1 MEQHI
6 LIAVILMG
14 VGFLLTI
21 KGGDWFVDAAIWVAE
36 VTNIPKILIGATIVA
51 LCTTLPE
58 LLVSTF
64 AVASGTPDMGIGNA
78 VGSIICNTSLILGI
92 SITFLPT
99 KVSRKTFW
107 IKAAF
112 LMASIILLAVFGR
125 NLNISWIEGSV
136 LVVLLIFYFFVN
148 VRGAMDARNGKEI
161 HESVDTT
168 KKTVTR
174 NLLKFLVGIVFIII
188 GARLLVDNGVKIA
201 SALGVSDQIIGLTVV
216 ALGTSL
222 PELITTISALIKRE
236 FTLSIGNILGAN
248 ILNILLIISTCSI
261 MTDDG
266 LFIAMQNVPLFKN
279 PLPQALYIDLPVA
292 LAMSLLVIV
301 PAMITGRFKRWQG
314 ITLLGSYV
322 LYIGY
327 LSLSMVLA

>member
-6 LIAVILMG
+6 LIAVILMA
-14 VGFLLTI
+14 VGFVLTI

-92 SITFLPT
+92 SITFLPST
-99 KVSRKTFW
+99 VSRKTFW
-107 IKAAF
+107 IKCAF
-112 LMASIILLAVFGR
+112 LLTSMGLLGFFAFD
-125 NLNISWIEGSV
+125 LNVSWLEGSI
-136 LVVLLIFYFFVN
+136 LAIIMILYFFVN
-148 VRGAMDARNGKEI
+148 VRTAMDARNGKEI

-168 KKTVTR
+168 KKTVSK
-174 NLLKFLVGIVFIII
+174 NLLKFLVGIIFIII
-188 GARLLVDNGVKIA
+188 GARLLVDNGVIIA
-201 SALGVSDQIIGLTVV
+201 KAIGVSDQIIGLTVV

-222 PELITTISALIKRE
+222 PELITTISAVVKRE

-248 ILNILLIISTCSI
+248 ILNIVLIISTCSI
-261 MTDDG
+261 MTGDG
-266 LFIAMQNVPLFKN
+266 LHIALQNVPLIKN
-279 PLPQALYIDLPVA
+279 PIPQALYMDLPVA
-292 LAMSLLVIV
+292 LFVSLIVIV
-301 PAMITGRFKRWQG
+301 PALITGKFKRWQG
-314 ITLLGSYV
+314 ITLLSCYV

-327 LSLSMVLA
+327 LSLDLILA

>member
-1 MEQHI
+1 MDQHI
-6 LIAVILMG
+6 LIAVILMA
-14 VGFLLTI
+14 VGFVLTI

-92 SITFLPT
+92 SITFLPSV
-99 KVSRKTFW
+99 VSRKSFW

-112 LMASIILLAVFGR
+112 LVGSILLLGFFAKD
-125 NLNISWIEGSV
+125 LNVSWVEGSV
-136 LVVLLIFYFFVN
+136 LVVLLILFFFVN
-148 VRGAMDARNGKEI
+148 VRTAMGARNGKEI

-168 KKTVTR
+168 KKTVSR
-174 NLLKFLVGIVFIII
+174 NLLKFLVGVVFIII
-188 GARLLVDNGVKIA
+188 GARLLVDNGVIIA
-201 SALGVSDQIIGLTVV
+201 KALGVSDQIIGLTVV

-222 PELITTISALIKRE
+222 PELITTISAVIKRE

-248 ILNILLIISTCSI
+248 ILNILMIISTCSI
-261 MTDDG
+261 MTGDG
-266 LFIAMQNVPLFKN
+266 LKITMQHIPLVKN
-279 PLPQALYIDLPVA
+279 PIPQALYLDLPVA
-292 LAMSLLVIV
+292 LFVSLLVII
-301 PAMITGRFKRWQG
+301 PALITGRFKRWQG
-314 ITLLGSYV
+314 ITLLSFYV
-322 LYIGY
+322 VYIGY
-327 LSLSMVLA
+327 LSLDLILA

>member
-14 VGFLLTI
+14 VGFALTI

-64 AVASGTPDMGIGNA
+64 AVASGTPDMGVGNA

-92 SITFLPT
+92 SITFLPSI
-99 KVSRKTFW
+99 VSRKTFW
-107 IKAAF
+107 VKAAF
-112 LMASIILLAVFGR
+112 LFFAMMLLAIFAF
-125 NLNISWIEGSV
+125 NLNISWIEGSA
-136 LVVLLIFYFFVN
+136 LVVLLIFYFFIN
-148 VRGAMDARNGKEI
+148 VRSAMDARNGKEI

-174 NLLKFLVGIVFIII
+174 NLLKFLVGVVFIII
-188 GARLLVDNGVKIA
+188 GARLLVNNGVIIA
-201 SALGVSDQIIGLTVV
+201 RALGVSDQVIGLTVV

-222 PELITTISALIKRE
+222 PELITTVSAVLKRE

-248 ILNILLIISTCSI
+248 ILNILMIISTCSI

-266 LFIAMQNVPLFKN
+266 LFITMQDVPFFKN
-279 PLPQALYIDLPVA
+279 PLPQALYVDLPVA
-292 LAMSLLVIV
+292 FAMSLIVIV
-301 PAMITGRFKRWQG
+301 PALITGRFKRWQG
-314 ITLLGSYV
+314 ITLLGCYV

-327 LSLSMVLA
+327 LSLNMF

>member
-6 LIAVILMG
+6 LIAVILMA

-58 LLVSTF
+58 LMVSTF
-64 AVASGTPDMGIGNA
+64 AVASGTPDLGVGNA
-78 VGSIICNTSLILGI
+78 LGSIICNTSLILGI
-92 SITFLPT
+92 SITFLPSR
-99 KVSRKTFW
+99 VSRRTFW
-107 IKAAF
+107 VKCAF
-112 LMASIILLAVFGR
+112 LLFSIIILAFFAFD
-125 NLNISWIEGSV
+125 LNISWMEGSV
-136 LVVLLIFYFFVN
+136 LVVLLILYFFVN
-148 VRGAMDARNGKEI
+148 VRTAMNARYGKEI
-161 HESVDTT
+161 HQSVDTT

-188 GARLLVDNGVKIA
+188 GARLLVDNGIIIA
-201 SALGVSDQIIGLTVV
+201 KALGVSDQIIGLTVV

-222 PELITTISALIKRE
+222 PELITTVSAVMKRE
-236 FTLSIGNILGAN
+236 FSLSIGNILGAN
-248 ILNILLIISTCSI
+248 ILNILMIISTCSI

-266 LFIAMQNVPLFKN
+266 LGISMQNVPLIKN
-279 PLPQALYIDLPVA
+279 PIPQAIYLDLPVV
-292 LAMSLLVIV
+292 LGVSLIVMV
-301 PAMITGRFKRWQG
+301 PALITGKFKRWQG
-314 ITLLGSYV
+314 ITLLACYV

-327 LSLSMVLA
+327 LSLELVIA